1 MARRQRRR
9 LPAADARR
17 TILEAAERLLIDGG
31 PDAVRVQAVA
41 RELDI
46 TDAAVHYHFG
56 SRVGLMDALLRSA
69 GRRLRQE
76 VTAAVA
82 DWDADAL
89 DVRRLVDLLAE
100 TYERKGYAR
109 LALWLSMAGWRP
121 KGAGMFKELSEAV
134 HAGRT
139 ARARRA
145 GTRVPDAADTMH
157 ALALMQI
164 LLCAEPILGR
174 EMRRSVGLPGDH
186 RTADRFQDW
195 VADLLQAYLTGTAD

>member
-17 TILEAAERLLIDGG
+17 AILDAAEQLLIAGG

-41 RELDI
+41 RELGI

-76 VTAAVA
+76 VSAAVA
-82 DWDADAL
+82 DWDADTL
-89 DVRRLVDLLAE
+89 DMGRLVQLLSE

-121 KGAGMFKELSEAV
+121 KGAGMFKDLAETIHGV
-134 HAGRT
+134 RRDH
-139 ARARRA
+139 ARRA
-145 GTRVPDAADTMH
+145 GTPDPELADTMH
-157 ALALMQI
+157 VLALMQI

-174 EMRRSVGLPGDH
+174 ELRRSVGLPGDL
-186 RTADRFQDW
+186 RTGDRFREW
-195 VADLLQAYLTGTAD
+195 VGDLLQTYLTGAAD